1 MRDFIQ
7 PETLE
12 GHGLPMAILSS
23 FLIGFGWEDSP
34 GGHKSRYGLCQ
45 KLWTGLVRVRAE
57 AGGEW

>member
-1 MRDFIQ
+1 MGDFIQ

-45 KLWTGLVRVRAE
+45 KL
-57 AGGEW
+57 